1 MPGTLRA
8 AREAELAALQA
19 AWAARLAAAREA
31 GSADAWASASAWAEA
46 ARAAAS
52 AAGDA
57 ASASAWAE
65 RAASAS
71 EWAANLAAWEARAAQ
86 EPQCLPPCHIQTI
99 EVGKGA
105 EASRFI
111 QDRCVCPRSPQ
122 PPPTALVTTQAHPA
136 TSFWQQSWFL
146 VGAGVLGGFFAVK
159 LLKKSRTTKNP
170 PGERGR
176 LLEQI
181 DEAISRRDSRK
192 VGSIVEMLRFK
203 YGLKHGQIFDM
214 FKKAHPGLSMAQFD
228 ALLEESEE

>member
-71 EWAANLAAWEARAAQ
+71 EWAAY
-86 EPQCLPPCHIQTI
+86 HH
-99 EVGKGA
+99 A
-105 EASRFI
+105 EAHGNDPDAAKAAEKKWQVSRMV
-111 QDRCVCPRSPQ
+111 Q
-122 PPPTALVTTQAHPA
+122 
-136 TSFWQQSWFL
+136 
-146 VGAGVLGGFFAVK
+146 VLEV
-159 LLKKSRTTKNP
+159 
-170 PGERGR
+170 
-176 LLEQI
+176 
-181 DEAISRRDSRK
+181 ISRGEDPWQS
-192 VGSIVEMLRFK
+192 
-203 YGLKHGQIFDM
+203 
-214 FKKAHPGLSMAQFD
+214 
-228 ALLEESEE
+228 